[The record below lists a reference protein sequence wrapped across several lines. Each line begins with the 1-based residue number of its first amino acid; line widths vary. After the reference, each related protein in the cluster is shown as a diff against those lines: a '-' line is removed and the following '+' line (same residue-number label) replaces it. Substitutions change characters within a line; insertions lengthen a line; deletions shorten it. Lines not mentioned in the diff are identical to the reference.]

1 MTSISDAR
9 LARILTGPVT
19 RRGALRGL
27 GSAGLVAGLAEATR
41 DRAGAAEIGVDA
53 GAPVE
58 PEAGSWKP
66 WVLTSGDQFRLPP
79 PDNAE
84 TGAELDELEEWAAH
98 READLDRIAYW
109 DTGSPAY
116 RWNNIAVQYLLDNK
130 VVGLRAAR
138 SLALLNI
145 AIADATI
152 AAWDSKYA
160 HNRPRPVVVRP
171 TLATA
176 VVTPNSPAYP
186 SEHAVTAAAAATV
199 LGYLFPADA
208 DRFSGLAVEAGRT
221 RIEAGTDYPSDVA
234 VGKVLGRKVAELAID
249 HVRDDG
255 SDAEWTGT
263 VPDEPGKWTG
273 DKPYEPT
280 GGTWQ
285 TWVLTSG
292 DQFRPGPP
300 PAPDSVQM
308 AKDLAELREYERTGL
323 SNLTAA
329 YWEYYG
335 GRASFEL
342 YSNQTSLKLFESRLD
357 ANPPRAARVYAL
369 VQAAM
374 YDVFVAAWDAKYTY
388 WAMRPN
394 QIDPTVV
401 TVFTTPSHPSYPAA
415 HASLAG
421 AMETILGAL
430 FPQDAE
436 YFTRMADAESWS
448 RLWAGIHFRSDIEAG
463 RELGHNVGNAV
474 VERASGDGAD

>member
-1 MTSISDAR
+1 MANASRSR
-9 LARILTGPVT
+9 V
-19 RRGALRGL
+19 
-27 GSAGLVAGLAEATR
+27 S
-41 DRAGAAEIGVDA
+41 AAEVAIA
-53 GAPVE
+53 TGAPVE
-58 PEAGSWKP
+58 PGAGSWKP
-66 WVLTSGDQFRLPP
+66 WVLTSGDQFRLAP
-79 PDNAE
+79 PDEAE
-84 TGAELDELEEWAAH
+84 TEAELDRLEQWAAH

-138 SLALLNI
+138 TLALLNI

-160 HNRPRPVVVRP
+160 HNRPRPVVARP
-171 TLATA
+171 SLTTA
-176 VVTPNSPAYP
+176 VQTPNSPAYP
-186 SEHAVTAAAAATV
+186 SEHAVTAGAAATV
-199 LGYLFPADA
+199 LGYLFPDAADI
-208 DRFSGLAVEAGRT
+208 FTGLAVEAGRS
-221 RIEAGTDYPSDVA
+221 RVVAGTDYPSDVA
-234 VGKVLGRKVAELAID
+234 TGKILGRKVAELAIEQ
-249 HVRDDG
+249 VRDDG

-273 DKPYEPT
+273 EKPYEPM

-285 TWVLTSG
+285 TWVLTSS

-300 PAPDSVQM
+300 PAPDSAQM
-308 AKDLAELREYERTGL
+308 AKDLAEIRDFERTSL

-342 YSNQTSLKLFESRLD
+342 YSNQTSLKLFETRLD
-357 ANPPRAARVYAL
+357 TNPARAARVYAL
-369 VQAAM
+369 VQAAY
-374 YDVFVAAWDAKYTY
+374 YDVFIAAWDAKYTY

-394 QIDPTVV
+394 QIDPTIT
-401 TVFTTPSHPSYPAA
+401 TVFNTPNHPSYPAA

-421 AMETILGAL
+421 AMETVLGAL

-463 RELGHNVGNAV
+463 RELGHAVGNAV
-474 VERASGDGAD
+474 IDRAAGDGAD